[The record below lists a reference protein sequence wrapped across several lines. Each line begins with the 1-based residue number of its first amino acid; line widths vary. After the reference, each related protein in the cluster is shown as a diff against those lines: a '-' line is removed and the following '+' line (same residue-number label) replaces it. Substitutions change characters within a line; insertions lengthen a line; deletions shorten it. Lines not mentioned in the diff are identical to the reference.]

1 VSPGEEWLTLG
12 QAARQL
18 GVAQST
24 VRKWSDRG
32 LLPAFY
38 TPGGHRRFRRRE
50 LDSFLRSSG
59 SAAAARRA
67 GPLVLVVG
75 AEAQIRAALRE
86 PLERAGYTVGEA
98 ESGLQA
104 LAVLEERNPE
114 LVLLDLVVGGG
125 ESWPLLRQ
133 LHERHPTIP
142 VLTFAV
148 PVEQSAAADQELEES
163 VALPSRFDAAVL
175 VGRARLLVPV

>member
-1 VSPGEEWLTLG
+1 M
-12 QAARQL
+12 
-18 GVAQST
+18 
-24 VRKWSDRG
+24 
-32 LLPAFY
+32 
-38 TPGGHRRFRRRE
+38 
-50 LDSFLRSSG
+50 
-59 SAAAARRA
+59 
-67 GPLVLVVG
+67 LVVG